1 MPLKPFV
8 VGVTGGIGSGKSSF
22 CELFHR
28 IDVPLFSADLEA
40 RSMMNDDPDVRKE
53 VSRNFGESAYKD
65 GMLDRK
71 KIAEI
76 VFNDKEQ
83 LNVINSIVLSP
94 LWERFGKWKQ
104 HQKSP
109 YVFIESA
116 TLIEHGGINRVDH
129 VVVVTASREV
139 RIQRVMSR
147 DGMTREQVTA
157 RMNSQMDEDLRLSYA
172 QTIIVNDGDTNSLI
186 AQAVE
191 FRKYIESLV

>member
-1 MPLKPFV
+1 MPLGAFV

-22 CELFHR
+22 CELFHH
-28 IDVPLFSADLEA
+28 IDVPVFSADLEA

-53 VSRNFGESAYKD
+53 VIRNFGGSAYKD
-65 GMLDRK
+65 GVLDRK

-94 LWERFGKWKQ
+94 LWERFSKWKKR
-104 HQKSP
+104 QKSP

-116 TLIEHGGINRVDH
+116 TLIEHGGVNRVDH

-147 DGMTREQVTA
+147 DGMTREQVIA
-157 RMNSQMDEDLRLSYA
+157 RMNNQMDEDLRLSHA
-172 QTIIVNDGDTNSLI
+172 QTIIVNDGDTNALM

-191 FRKYIESLV
+191 FRKYLESLV